1 MSILLNNSTKLND
14 FKNGDRVVFEEVY
27 RTYVDDVALLVKR
40 GFYYD
45 RKKQFTVSGIS
56 DPQQQYDVIQEAFA
70 RAFSDKARQS
80 YNGEQPYRLYLL
92 RIVKNLMI
100 DQMRKKGPE
109 LQMQSLVPS
118 QKDGDPALVEVAFCP
133 PNPAILAHEQK
144 QKETVSAFVSGL
156 CEEERNLY
164 QKRYVLEF
172 SQEKTAEAMQITRR
186 RVRTLENR
194 LRRNLKRH
202 LKRVG
207 LWP

>member
-1 MSILLNNSTKLND
+1 MSILVKNSAKLRD
-14 FKNGDRVVFEEVY
+14 FKNGEHDVLEEVY
-27 RTYVDDVALLVKR
+27 RAYVDEVTILVKR

-45 RKKQFTVSGIS
+45 REKQFTITGIS
-56 DPQQQYDVIQEAFA
+56 DPQQQFDVIQEAFT
-70 RAFSDKARQS
+70 RAFAVGPRQS

-100 DQMRKKGPE
+100 DLVRKKSREPR
-109 LQMQSLVPS
+109 MQSLAPL
-118 QKDGDPALVEVAFCP
+118 QENDGPAPVEMAVYL
-133 PNPAILAHEQK
+133 PNPGILAHEQK
-144 QKETVSAFVSGL
+144 QKAAVSVFVNGLSG
-156 CEEERNLY
+156 EERNFY

-172 SQEKTAEAMQITRR
+172 SQEKTAETLQITRR

-194 LRRNLKRH
+194 LRRNLKKH